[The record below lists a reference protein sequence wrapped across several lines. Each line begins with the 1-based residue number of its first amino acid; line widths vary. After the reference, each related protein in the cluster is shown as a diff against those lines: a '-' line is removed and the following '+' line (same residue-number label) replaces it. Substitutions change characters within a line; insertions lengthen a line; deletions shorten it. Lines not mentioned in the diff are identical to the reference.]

1 MKKILL
7 LVTLTFLSAPLFAEN
22 SKTENGYEVHYNAFS
37 TDFLTPKVAKQ
48 YNIGR
53 SRTKGMINIAVRKL
67 HKGDTST
74 STAATA
80 RIDLKIQ
87 NLYGQ
92 QKEVTLRKISEN
104 NDEAIYYI
112 GTFSV
117 SSRETLNFKASVTP
131 NGERNPIEIKFS
143 QEFFTD

>member
-1 MKKILL
+1 MKKILVF
-7 LVTLTFLSAPLFAEN
+7 LVLSVLSCSLYAEN

-37 TDFLTPKVAKQ
+37 TDFLTPQVAKQ

-53 SRTKGMINIAVRKL
+53 SKTKGMINIAVRKL
-67 HKGDTST
+67 NGDDSSN
-74 STAATA
+74 STAVMAS
-80 RIDLKIQ
+80 IDLKIQ

-92 QKEVTLRKISEN
+92 HKEVTLRKISEN

-117 SSRETLNFKASVTP
+117 SSRETLNFKANVVP

>member
-1 MKKILL
+1 MKKIIASTLL
-7 LVTLTFLSAPLFAEN
+7 MLVSLTVCAES
-22 SKTENGYEVHYNAFS
+22 SKIENGYEIHYNAFS
-37 TDFLTPKVAKQ
+37 TDFLTPQVAKQ

-53 SRTKGMINIAVRKL
+53 SKTKGMINIAVRKL
-67 HKGDTST
+67 HGGDTST
-74 STAATA
+74 STAVMA
-80 RIDLKIQ
+80 RIDLKVQ

-117 SSRETLNFKASVTP
+117 SSRETINFKANVTP
-131 NGERNPIEIKFS
+131 NGERNSIEIKFS

>member
-7 LVTLTFLSAPLFAEN
+7 LITLTLLSVSLYAEN
-22 SKTENGYEVHYNAFS
+22 SKIENGYEVHYNAFS
-37 TDFLTPKVAKQ
+37 TDFLTPQVAKQ

-53 SRTKGMINIAVRKL
+53 SKTKGMINIAVRKL
-67 HKGDTST
+67 HGGDTST
-74 STAATA
+74 STAVMAS
-80 RIDLKIQ
+80 IDLKIQ

-92 QKEVTLRKISEN
+92 NKDVTLRKISEN
-104 NDEAIYYI
+104 NEEAIYYI

>member
-1 MKKILL
+1 MKKILVF
-7 LVTLTFLSAPLFAEN
+7 LVLSVLSCSLYAEN

-37 TDFLTPKVAKQ
+37 TDFLTPQVAKQ

-53 SRTKGMINIAVRKL
+53 SKTKGMINIAVRKL
-67 HKGDTST
+67 KDEDSSN
-74 STAATA
+74 STAIMAS
-80 RIDLKIQ
+80 IELKIQ

-92 QKEVTLRKISEN
+92 HKEVTLRKISEN

-117 SSRETLNFKASVTP
+117 SSRETLNFKASVIP